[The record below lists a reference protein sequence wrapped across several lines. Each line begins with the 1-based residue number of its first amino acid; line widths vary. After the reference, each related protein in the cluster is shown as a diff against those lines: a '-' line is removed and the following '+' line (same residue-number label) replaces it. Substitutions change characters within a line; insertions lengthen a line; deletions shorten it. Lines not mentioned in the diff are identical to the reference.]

1 MNIFKINDKVFY
13 PFYRNKYFNGV
24 GTVIGENQDFIKVS
38 FGDNYDVIE
47 FTKDGRLMKNL
58 NVLLFNSE
66 KEFDSIENLNY
77 NTPINISVDET
88 DKMKI
93 FEALIKARDFY
104 NEGWT
109 PKWDRVSESKSVLT
123 VKSNEIDIEYS
134 WINLRTFYFKYY
146 EIAQQFLYNYR
157 LFLTQIKDFI

>member
-1 MNIFKINDKVFY
+1 MSTFTIDDKVFY
-13 PFYRNKYFNGV
+13 PFYRNKYFKGI
-24 GTVIGENQDFIKVS
+24 GTVKGENKDYIKVS
-38 FGDNYDVIE
+38 FGDNYDNIE
-47 FTKDGRLMKNL
+47 FTKDGKLMKNL

-66 KEFDSIENLNY
+66 EEFDKIERFYY
-77 NTPINISVDET
+77 NTPIDISVDET

>member
-1 MNIFKINDKVFY
+1 MNTFKVGDKVFY
-13 PFYRNKYFNGV
+13 PFYRNKYFKGV
-24 GTVIGENQDFIKVS
+24 GTVRGEYQDFIKVS
-38 FGDNYDVIE
+38 FGDNYDNIE

-66 KEFDSIENLNY
+66 EEFDKIERFYY
-77 NTPINISVDET
+77 NTPIDISVDET

-93 FEALIKARDFY
+93 FEALIKVRDFY

-109 PKWDRVSESKSVLT
+109 PKWDRISAAKSVLT
-123 VKSNEIDIEYS
+123 VKQYEIDIEYS
-134 WINLRTFYFKYY
+134 WINQRTFYFKHY

-157 LFLTQIKDFI
+157 LFLVQIKDFI

>member
-1 MNIFKINDKVFY
+1 MSTFTIGDKVFY
-13 PFYRNKYFNGV
+13 PFYRNKYFKGI
-24 GTVIGENQDFIKVS
+24 GTVKVEYQDYIKVS

-66 KEFDSIENLNY
+66 KEFDSIEKLNY

>member
-1 MNIFKINDKVFY
+1 MSTFTVGDKVFY
-13 PFYRNKYFNGV
+13 PFYRNKYFKGI
-24 GTVIGENQDFIKVS
+24 GTVKGENKDYIKVS
-38 FGDNYDVIE
+38 FGDNYDNIE
-47 FTKDGRLMKNL
+47 FTKDGKLMKNL

-66 KEFDSIENLNY
+66 EEFDKIERFYY
-77 NTPINISVDET
+77 NTPIDISVDET